1 MSDEGLPIAYEVL
14 QPGCPVYASGGELV
28 GSVQEVI
35 AAPELDIFHGI
46 EVHTDGRPRFVA
58 AEHVRSLHE
67 HRVDLRIDAA
77 AVAALPE
84 SG

>member
-1 MSDEGLPIAYEVL
+1 MPDDGLPIAYEVL
-14 QPGCPVYASGGELV
+14 QPGVPIYASDGTCV
-28 GSVQEVI
+28 GTVQEVI

-46 EVHTDGRPRFVA
+46 EMQMDSRPCFIA
-58 AEHVRSLHE
+58 AEHVQSLHE

-77 AVAALPE
+77 AVAQLPA